1 MKKISNFSAP
11 FFLSLVGIFLT
22 LEAFTLKK
30 DVQSGEVLYKQYCA
44 SCHGN
49 NGNGSGDLAYLV
61 YPKPRDFT
69 SGKYKI
75 KSSSPGLPP
84 TDDDIIKTIK
94 QGMPGTAMPAFNFLH
109 NDEIIKYFSKL

>member
-75 KSSSPGLPP
+75 KSCLLFFCQIFSTFTRIRETPP
-84 TDDDIIKTIK
+84 R
-94 QGMPGTAMPAFNFLH
+94 LH
-109 NDEIIKYFSKL
+109 SRHLASIPIFTYHCLYLYYY